1 MNILVTCVIAVFI
14 GMGAWND
21 IGDSQSAA
29 GKINAILFFCVIHQG
44 VVSSLQGT
52 YAFPLERAL
61 MLRERS
67 AGAYYVSA
75 YFFSKTNVDMII
87 QLINPIIFSMF
98 EFIILLYIIFD

>member
-1 MNILVTCVIAVFI
+1 MLTNIVVTCLVATFI

-21 IGDSQSAA
+21 IGNSQTAA
-29 GKINAILFFCVIHQG
+29 SKINAIMFFCVIHQG

-67 AGAYYVSA
+67 SGAYYVSA
-75 YFFSKTNVDMII
+75 YFMSKTTMDMLL
-87 QLINPIIFSMF
+87 QLVNPIIFSMF
-98 EFIILLYIIFD
+98 HLN